1 MSSHSDTTKRFKVEL
16 AGVSFTSTS
25 LLQVDELLPS
35 IIITIIIISIII
47 ITSLLQVDEQRV
59 CWRGR
64 VLPKNFDL
72 SQDRNRKLV
81 QSSRSSR
88 LLRTRNIQDI
98 KVRSEVHELGEFIQ
112 YIEYVQYIEYI
123 EYVQCIQ
130 YIQCI
135 GCCCG
140 SYKCCL
146 YPLHLYHHHHHHHHL
161 YPPHHHHHLHPPI
174 PHLFIGS
181 GSGG

>member
-1 MSSHSDTTKRFKVEL
+1 MVMTSYSDTTKRFKIEL

-25 LLQVDELLPS
+25 LHLQAN
-35 IIITIIIISIII
+35 
-47 ITSLLQVDEQRV
+47 EQRV

-98 KVRSEVHELGEFIQ
+98 KVRSEVHELGE
-112 YIEYVQYIEYI
+112 YIEYVQ
-123 EYVQCIQ
+123 
-130 YIQCI
+130 
-135 GCCCG
+135 
-140 SYKCCL
+140 
-146 YPLHLYHHHHHHHHL
+146 
-161 YPPHHHHHLHPPI
+161 
-174 PHLFIGS
+174 
-181 GSGG
+181 